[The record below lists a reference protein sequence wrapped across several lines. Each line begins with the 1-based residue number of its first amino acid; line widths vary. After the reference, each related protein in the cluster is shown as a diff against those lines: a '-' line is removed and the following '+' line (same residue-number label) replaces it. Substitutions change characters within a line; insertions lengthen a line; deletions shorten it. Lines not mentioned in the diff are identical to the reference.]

1 MFVAEVFNLVVVQE
15 VEDGEVYEYTR
26 IEDDKSILFSNKND
40 AEKFLANS
48 SQNEKHLVEVDGTC
62 GCLEDGD
69 SVELVM
75 NFGDNSTAYCYPCS
89 QAIVSGIP

>member
-26 IEDDKSILFSNKND
+26 IEDDFSMFFDIKAD
-40 AEKFLANS
+40 AEMWLATAP
-48 SQNEKHLVEVDGTC
+48 QNEKHLVEVQSTC

-69 SVELVM
+69 KVELMM
-75 NFGDNSTAYCYPCS
+75 NFGDITTAYCHPCS
-89 QAIVSGIP
+89 

>member
-26 IEDDKSILFSNKND
+26 IEDDFSMFFDIKAD
-40 AEKFLANS
+40 AEMFLATAP
-48 SQNEKHLVEVDGTC
+48 QTEKHLVEVQSTC

-69 SVELVM
+69 KVELM
-75 NFGDNSTAYCYPCS
+75 MGFGDITTAYCHDCS
-89 QAIVSGIP
+89 